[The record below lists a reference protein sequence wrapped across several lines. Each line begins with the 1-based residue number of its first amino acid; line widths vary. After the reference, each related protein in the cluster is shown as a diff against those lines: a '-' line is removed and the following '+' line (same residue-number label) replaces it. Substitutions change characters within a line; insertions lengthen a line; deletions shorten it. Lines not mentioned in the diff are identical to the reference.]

1 MPGVV
6 TQLLVGA
13 NHTVKKDDVLL
24 TLEAMKME
32 YTIRAPKDGVIL
44 DAYFQVGDQVKVVM
58 SLWTSKLLRGSCMSD
73 YVKIVEV
80 GPRDGLQ
87 NEKQALSIEQRLSF
101 INDLIDAGL
110 KFIEV
115 GSCVSAKWVP
125 QMSQSDKL
133 FKLLPQ
139 RDDLNLSL
147 LTPNLKGFDAAL
159 AVGCKEVA
167 VFTAASESFTRK
179 NINCSIDE
187 SLERFSKIFQA
198 AQANHVRVRGY
209 VSCMV
214 DCPYEGA
221 IDPKQVVN
229 VVKRLYEMGCYE
241 ISLGETIGTATPD
254 RVQKVWQAC
263 LAELDSNILVDIF
276 IILMAWQLPISINL
290 YSKGFESLILRLLDW
305 VVVHMPKVHQGMLQ
319 LRICIIYCL
328 KLDTKQGSI

>member
-1 MPGVV
+1 
-6 TQLLVGA
+6 
-13 NHTVKKDDVLL
+13 
-24 TLEAMKME
+24 
-32 YTIRAPKDGVIL
+32 
-44 DAYFQVGDQVKVVM
+44 
-58 SLWTSKLLRGSCMSD
+58 MSD

-110 KFIEV
+110 KSIEV

-125 QMSQSDKL
+125 QMAQSDEL

-139 RDDLNLSL
+139 CDDLNLSL
-147 LTPNLKGFDAAL
+147 LTPNLKGFEAAL

-187 SLERFSKIFQA
+187 SLERFSEIFKA
-198 AQANHVRVRGY
+198 AQANNVRVRGY

-229 VVKRLYEMGCYE
+229 VVKRLHDMGCYE

-263 LAELDSNILVDIF
+263 LAELDSKILAGHFHNTYSMAIANIYQSLQQGIRVFDSSLAGLGGCPYAKGSSGNVATEDLYYLLSHIGYETG
-276 IILMAWQLPISINL
+276 IHLEKLMLASQNINQTL
-290 YSKGFESLILRLLDW
+290 NRKNLSNYANTY
-305 VVVHMPKVHQGMLQ
+305 LQ
-319 LRICIIYCL
+319 QSCA
-328 KLDTKQGSI
+328 

>member
-1 MPGVV
+1 
-6 TQLLVGA
+6 
-13 NHTVKKDDVLL
+13 
-24 TLEAMKME
+24 
-32 YTIRAPKDGVIL
+32 
-44 DAYFQVGDQVKVVM
+44 
-58 SLWTSKLLRGSCMSD
+58 MSD

-110 KFIEV
+110 KSIEV

-125 QMSQSDKL
+125 QMAQSDEL

-139 RDDLNLSL
+139 RNDLNLSL
-147 LTPNLKGFDAAL
+147 LTPNLKGFEAAL

-187 SLERFSKIFQA
+187 SLERFSEIFQA
-198 AQANHVRVRGY
+198 AQANNVRVRGY

-229 VVKRLYEMGCYE
+229 VVKQLHDMGCYE

-263 LAELDSNILVDIF
+263 LAELDSKILAGHFHNTYGMAIANIYQSLQQGIRVFDSSLAGLGGCPYAKGSSGNVATEDLYYLLSHIGYETG
-276 IILMAWQLPISINL
+276 INL
-290 YSKGFESLILRLLDW
+290 EKL
-305 VVVHMPKVHQGMLQ
+305 MLASQ
-319 LRICIIYCL
+319 NINQTLNRKNLSNYANTYLQQSCA
-328 KLDTKQGSI
+328 

>member
-1 MPGVV
+1 
-6 TQLLVGA
+6 
-13 NHTVKKDDVLL
+13 
-24 TLEAMKME
+24 
-32 YTIRAPKDGVIL
+32 
-44 DAYFQVGDQVKVVM
+44 
-58 SLWTSKLLRGSCMSD
+58 MSD

-87 NEKQALSIEQRLSF
+87 NEKQALSVEQRLSF
-101 INDLIDAGL
+101 INNLIDAGL
-110 KFIEV
+110 KSIEV

-125 QMSQSDKL
+125 QMAQSDEL

-147 LTPNLKGFDAAL
+147 LTPNLKGFEAAL

-187 SLERFSKIFQA
+187 SLERFSEIFQA
-198 AQANHVRVRGY
+198 AQANNVRVRGY

-221 IDPKQVVN
+221 INPKQVVN
-229 VVKRLYEMGCYE
+229 VVKRLHDMGCYE

-263 LAELDSNILVDIF
+263 LAELDSKILAGHFHNTYGMAIANIYQSLQQGIRVFDSSLAGLGGCPYAKGSSGNVATEDLYYLLSHIGYETG
-276 IILMAWQLPISINL
+276 INL
-290 YSKGFESLILRLLDW
+290 EKL
-305 VVVHMPKVHQGMLQ
+305 MLASQ
-319 LRICIIYCL
+319 NINQTLNRKNLSNYANTYLQQSCA
-328 KLDTKQGSI
+328 